1 METQEG
7 KTYLTVPHERGEL
20 SFQYPAFKGTYTSV
34 AEQIDKAGLKR
45 PTSAETA
52 SLVYEAWKNPKEE
65 SSLKIISILK
75 NHWLWEFTGNLYLP
89 KSDEEISNGV
99 ILETNPKIE
108 NGPNGISSGVKLI
121 MDKNSLIQRLKD
133 NDSLVKFVPFGYK
146 IGKQAQKEL
155 EKNEY
160 IIKRYGKEGAEKIAE
175 VASRYKNN
183 PYLWS
188 FDSSVNEEETMMSA
202 LRSALDIGWD
212 FRDGLDVVGNNWNDN
227 GSGHAFGVCSKEK

>member
-1 METQEG
+1 MIIEKGYT
-7 KTYLTVPHERGEL
+7 KLKVPHEGGEI
-20 SFQYPAFKGTYTSV
+20 SFQYSPFKGTYASV

-52 SLVYEAWKNPKEE
+52 SLVYDSWKNPKEKYQSE
-65 SSLKIISILK
+65 IIEILK
-75 NHWLWEFTGNLYLP
+75 DNWFWEFTGNLYLP
-89 KSDEEISNGV
+89 KSNEEINNGV
-99 ILETNPKIE
+99 ILDLDSQNLKFE
-108 NGPNGISSGVKLI
+108 NGKLV
-121 MDKNSLIQRLKD
+121 MNKHSLIQRLKD

-146 IGKQAQKEL
+146 IGEQTPKEL

-175 VASRYKNN
+175 VASKYKNN